1 MAKNYRQIHHE
12 MSQNRDHAHRAYD
25 KGYKQ
30 GYADGFRKATAEA
43 NEKIKELEGII
54 NATRDSFV

>member
-1 MAKNYRQIHHE
+1 MAKNYHQIQHE
-12 MSQNRDHAHRAYD
+12 MSQIRDHAHRAYD

-30 GYADGFRKATAEA
+30 GYADGFRKATADA

-54 NATRDSFV
+54 NATRDSFI